1 MEKKYTDEY
10 FLDHSIFS
18 YGVGEDK
25 TGLHKKMSEGFK
37 KGVFRPLG
45 DATLELFM
53 NGGKGTEFFARWN
66 NVMHQASA
74 FFSGIHFVL
83 SLNKEQFKEL
93 SRTHQDLWLSLGFDK
108 LESNT
113 DDNSGKEEL

>member
-25 TGLHKKMSEGFK
+25 TGLYKKMSEGFK
-37 KGVFRPLG
+37 KGVFTPLG
-45 DATLELFM
+45 DATLELFIT
-53 NGGKGTEFFARWN
+53 GGKGAEFFARWN
-66 NVMHQASA
+66 NVRRQESA
-74 FFSGIHFVL
+74 FLSGIHFVL